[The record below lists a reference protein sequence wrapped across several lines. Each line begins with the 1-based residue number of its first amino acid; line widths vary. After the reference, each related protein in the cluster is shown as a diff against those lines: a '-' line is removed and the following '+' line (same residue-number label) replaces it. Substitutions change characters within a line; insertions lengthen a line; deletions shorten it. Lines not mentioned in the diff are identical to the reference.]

1 MEDPLRKAYDHVLQE
16 FGSKDA
22 DFWQARI
29 GKDAI
34 EIGHPGDP
42 NSVIEIEPMWNSKKE
57 RGCEIRV
64 LISIFQLKSKRF
76 RTNVPTA
83 SFVFFEDNRIREFQ
97 NPSGSEGTSSRV
109 SAMFW
114 NSFR

>member
-1 MEDPLRKAYDHVLQE
+1 MEDPLRKAYDQVLQE
-16 FGSKDA
+16 FGSMDSG
-22 DFWQARI
+22 FWQARI
-29 GKDAI
+29 GKGAI
-34 EIGHPGDP
+34 EIGHPCDP
-42 NSVIEIEPMWNSKKE
+42 NFTIEIEPMWNSEKE

-83 SFVFFEDNRIREFQ
+83 SFVIFEDNRIRKFQ
-97 NPSGSEGTSSRV
+97 NSSGRESAPSRLL
-109 SAMFW
+109 AIFR